1 MQLKKTIIKTDH
13 MNPILPDFLFP
24 AVGYFENDSINMPT
38 IFTILEYRNQAETLY
53 TAWFHENNRRS
64 ITVFKYK
71 NMWFE
76 KEINMETI
84 NSKVIGQAIEIYSP
98 YPCK

>member
-1 MQLKKTIIKTDH
+1 

-24 AVGYFENDSINMPT
+24 AVGYFENDSTNMPT

-53 TAWFHENNRRS
+53 TAWFHENNKRS
-64 ITVFKYK
+64 ITVFKKK

-76 KEINMETI
+76 KETNMETF
-84 NSKVIGQAIEIYSP
+84 NSKVIGQAIEIYNP
-98 YPCK
+98 YPLKFK

>member
-1 MQLKKTIIKTDH
+1 
-13 MNPILPDFLFP
+13 MNTILPDFLFP
-24 AVGYFENDSINMPT
+24 AVGFFENDSKNSPT
-38 IFTILEYRNQAETLY
+38 IFTILEYRTLSETLY

-84 NSKVIGQAIEIYSP
+84 NSKVIGKAIEIYNP